1 MLSQLRPQLAP
12 FFESLARSTMSITTN
27 PFVFTMCGLVTSL
40 GASFLIV
47 KGMWFYAA
55 FAIGLVGIFDVLDGA
70 LARLT
75 GTVTT
80 FGGFIDSVVDRFT
93 EMFILTG
100 LLVSGAV
107 PAMWCMLALFGSLM
121 VSYTR
126 ARAESLLD
134 DVPMGG
140 LGQRAERLVV
150 LAFGCGLSHWNID
163 YLVPFIMFLCALTGV
178 TVAQRILVMWRR
190 CERDSSG
197 ES

>member
-12 FFESLARSTMSITTN
+12 FFESMARSTTSVTTN
-27 PFVFTMCGLVTSL
+27 PFVFTMLGLVTSL
-40 GASFLIV
+40 GASVLIV
-47 KGMWFYAA
+47 KGMWLYAA

-70 LARLT
+70 LARVT

-80 FGGFIDSVVDRFT
+80 FGGFLDSVVDRFT

-100 LLVSGAV
+100 LLLSGAV
-107 PAMWCMLALFGSLM
+107 PATWCMLALFGSLM

-134 DVPMGG
+134 DIPMGG
-140 LGQRAERLVV
+140 IGQRAERLVV
-150 LAFGCGLSHWNID
+150 LAFGCGLSHWDID

-178 TVAQRILVMWRR
+178 TVAQRIMVMWRR
-190 CERDSSG
+190 CEKDSSREG
-197 ES
+197 

>member
-1 MLSQLRPQLAP
+1 MISQLRPHLAP
-12 FFESLARSTMSITTN
+12 FFESVARSTMSVTTN
-27 PFVFTMCGLVTSL
+27 PFVFTMCGLITAL
-40 GASFLIV
+40 GASLLIV
-47 KGMWFYAA
+47 NEMWLYAS

-75 GTVTT
+75 GTVTI

-100 LLVSGAV
+100 LLLSGAV
-107 PAMWCMLALFGSLM
+107 PATWCMLALFGSLM

-163 YLVPFIMFLCALTGV
+163 YMVPFIAFLCALTCV
-178 TVAQRILVMWRR
+178 TVAQRIWIMWRR
-190 CERDSSG
+190 CESDGSG
-197 ES
+197 KG